1 MTPYSLS
8 RLLEESPAPPN
19 GRDKPNSACAEPMPD
34 SPGDSSDVPGA
45 ATLCA
50 TRSKMDGARPRR
62 RVRPLR
68 RVVRWPVKS
77 DDKAAAP
84 KLPTCGPARP
94 KELLP
99 ELPVLLSE
107 LFTDEFEVEEVVEP
121 SVELPSGCGTAHRRP
136 ASTLA
141 ATSMAGTV
149 PAAAPVATAS
159 HEARLA
165 AAAVVQRAPPR
176 WPLPAAD
183 ASPAAHRSSPTAAT
197 SAALAGVA
205 GGGGGSADSSA
216 SALPPSATL
225 ASPSGGW
232 WARLE
237 TRAGEEPG
245 EDRMGRHR
253 QGPGPRQGVD
263 GRGRLRRV

>member
-183 ASPAAHRSSPTAAT
+183 ASPVRIAWEGTARDRGHDRAST
-197 SAALAGVA
+197 AG
-205 GGGGGSADSSA
+205 AD
-216 SALPPSATL
+216 
-225 ASPSGGW
+225 
-232 WARLE
+232 
-237 TRAGEEPG
+237 
-245 EDRMGRHR
+245 
-253 QGPGPRQGVD
+253 
-263 GRGRLRRV
+263 